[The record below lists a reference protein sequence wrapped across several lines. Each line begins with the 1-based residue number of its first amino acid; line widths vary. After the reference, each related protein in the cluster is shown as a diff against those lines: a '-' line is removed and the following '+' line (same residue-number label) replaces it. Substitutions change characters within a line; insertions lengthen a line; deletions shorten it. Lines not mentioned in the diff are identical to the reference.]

1 MSVNEELIVSDVA
14 VEDKVTFVPA
24 TKFVGPNGTYPRAFV
39 MLAALN
45 AVEFNGVYPSVLMI

>member
-1 MSVNEELIVSDVA
+1 MNEELIVNDVA

-24 TKFVGPNGTYPRAFV
+24 MKFVGPNGTYPNAFV

-45 AVEFNGVYPSVLMI
+45 AAEFSGV